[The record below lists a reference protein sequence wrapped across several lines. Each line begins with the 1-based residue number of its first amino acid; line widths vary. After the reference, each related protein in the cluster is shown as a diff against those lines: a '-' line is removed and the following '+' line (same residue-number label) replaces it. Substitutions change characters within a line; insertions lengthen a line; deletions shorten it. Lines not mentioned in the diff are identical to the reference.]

1 MGFLLVIAAV
11 CQRSGTSN
19 WSLSSGWAC
28 ARLSAEGRHSP
39 AALRAGGGP
48 LIGRLGRNS
57 RTFCIAIGS
66 GAAEGRASL
75 PAAAAGGTRAAIE
88 AGDGVKRPSCVS
100 PPPPRRPES
109 AGRAAAAAV
118 RSPKRLPVGRRSWG
132 ERGKRRPRKEEGGGG
147 GRPRPQCGEQGAAAE
162 GGRPLEGGGAR
173 GAAVE
178 AVGGTCTA
186 RPGARGA
193 ARAGGQRPA
202 PLPFPNI
209 GRAGT
214 ERGTAA
220 PGLSDS
226 RGRWAGGSGRPPL
239 PAGGLRWESRPRP
252 FGGLRVPGCCGPA
265 EPRGE
270 RRSVSG
276 VCAYRLRYSA
286 GWGCARA
293 VVLAEGRPVVVLLQ
307 DG

>member
-39 AALRAGGGP
+39 AAVRAGGGP

-147 GRPRPQCGEQGAAAE
+147 RSAAPAVRRAGGSRWGRA
-162 GGRPLEGGGAR
+162 
-173 GAAVE
+173 
-178 AVGGTCTA
+178 AVGGGRGARRGRWGGWRHLHGTA
-186 RPGARGA
+186 RGTRG
-193 ARAGGQRPA
+193 GT
-202 PLPFPNI
+202 
-209 GRAGT
+209 GR
-214 ERGTAA
+214 RAA
-220 PGLSDS
+220 PGPAS
-226 RGRWAGGSGRPPL
+226 L
-239 PAGGLRWESRPRP
+239 P
-252 FGGLRVPGCCGPA
+252 
-265 EPRGE
+265 
-270 RRSVSG
+270 
-276 VCAYRLRYSA
+276 
-286 GWGCARA
+286 
-293 VVLAEGRPVVVLLQ
+293 
-307 DG
+307 